1 MAWLGVDL
9 GTQSVRA
16 VLVGGPDAA
25 AAGIGAGAGAR
36 SRTGD
41 GAGAGA
47 VLGRGAA
54 PLRSRRWDDGRH
66 EQDPESWW
74 TAVADATRQALA
86 QSGAVEI
93 DGVACCGTSGTV
105 LLVEET
111 ADDPARPL
119 TPGLMYDDARAV
131 AEAALVER
139 EPAPV
144 WSELGLTPQR
154 TWALPKAL
162 WLVRHALG
170 AATAPGPSPRWAP
183 GPAPGTG
190 SGGAA
195 AGASPDGGPGRVR
208 LAHQVDVITSRL
220 IGQPAPADTS
230 HALKTGVDP
239 LTAAWPYDDLVRL
252 GLDPGVLPRV
262 VRPGTVLGGVCRAAA
277 ERTGIPEGVPVVA
290 GMTDGCAAQ
299 IAAGVLGP
307 GQWGFV
313 LGTTTV
319 LKGVS
324 AQLLH
329 DPTGALYS
337 HRSPD
342 GFWWPGGASSAGAG
356 VLNQEFDPD
365 DFPGLEG
372 LAAAREPAGCLTYPL
387 VSPGERFPFRRPDAR
402 RLTLGTPRDDAD
414 RFAAI
419 LQGVGYVQRLCL
431 DHLRALGASVGNPI
445 TVTGGATRSAYWTQ
459 LQADILRR
467 DVAVPRYAEGA
478 VGMAVL
484 AASTVH
490 GLPAAAERMTGPATV
505 FHPRDGTHFDEPY
518 ARLVTELERRGW
530 IDRRLAQSALAG
542 AAT

>member
-25 AAGIGAGAGAR
+25 GPGGGGGLGGAGG
-36 SRTGD
+36 SG
-41 GAGAGA
+41 GGAGA
-47 VLGRGAA
+47 VLGRGTA
-54 PLRSRRWDDGRH
+54 PLRSRRWADGRH

-74 TAVADATRQALA
+74 TAVADAIRQALA
-86 QSGAVEI
+86 ENGAVEI
-93 DGVACCGTSGTV
+93 DGIACCGTSGTV

-111 ADDPARPL
+111 AGDPARPL

-131 AEAALVER
+131 AEATLVER

-144 WSELGLTPQR
+144 WAELGLTPQR

-162 WLVRHALG
+162 WLVRHA
-170 AATAPGPSPRWAP
+170 PG
-183 GPAPGTG
+183 
-190 SGGAA
+190 
-195 AGASPDGGPGRVR
+195 GGPGRIR

-220 IGQPAPADTS
+220 IGTPAPADTS

-239 LTAAWPYDDLVRL
+239 LAAAWPYDDLVRL

-324 AQLLH
+324 DQLLH

-459 LQADILRR
+459 LQADILCR